1 VAERSDGGKLRVTC
15 PSWDDAIAI
24 HLGESL
30 ALVNISAPMAL
41 CPSWDDA
48 IAILRGEC
56 LALVSI
62 DQQVHV
68 LRAKAPLGSKSEMS
82 TSCK

>member
-1 VAERSDGGKLRVTC
+1 MTC

-62 DQQVHV
+62 DQQVHC
-68 LRAKAPLGSKSEMS
+68 APREGPPRIEIRDVDIV
-82 TSCK
+82 